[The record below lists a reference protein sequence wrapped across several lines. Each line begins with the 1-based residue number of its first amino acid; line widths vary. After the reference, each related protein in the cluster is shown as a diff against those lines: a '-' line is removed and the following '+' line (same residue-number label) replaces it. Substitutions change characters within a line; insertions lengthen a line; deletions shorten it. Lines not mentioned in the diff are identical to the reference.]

1 MELFK
6 LFGRIMIED
15 DAANKSLQRIDNQA
29 ENTGNR
35 FGKLGQLGS
44 KVGGLIVAGAAA
56 ATAAVGA
63 LSIGV
68 GKVGISYN
76 AMMEQSQVAWTTLLG
91 SQKEAKDMLQDISD
105 FTKATPFE
113 TEDVDMMA
121 KYMHNAG
128 LEGKVLFDEL
138 LKISDTASAFAIPA
152 AEAKEMTRQM
162 SQVRQAGVAYTEDLN
177 ILQDRGVPIY
187 KAIAKQLGITTGEV
201 KQMASEGELTADIY
215 LKAFDSIAKGVEGA
229 SEAQSKTF
237 NGMIS
242 TLKDNLKMIA
252 GELTEG
258 LFGRL
263 KGGFEQVMPILDTFL
278 ENLKTGG
285 IREAILGLIPPEI
298 LERLT
303 SFANT
308 AQTAFAK
315 VKEFSMPIIQEVVGF
330 VMGKVSELKA
340 FWDENGAQIVEA
352 CKVAFEGIKAIVEF
366 VMPAV
371 FLLIQ
376 TVWENIKGVIS
387 GAIDTIMGI
396 IKLLTGL
403 LTGDFSLAW
412 EGIKQTVL
420 GAIETVWNL
429 FNLIMLG
436 KFLGGISTFI
446 TKGAGLFKSFASDV
460 GTVFK
465 GWVDDALSLFNNLKT
480 KGTSIWNSI
489 VQAIENTVGP
499 FVANIKSLFK
509 GLVDDAVSNFNKVKT
524 AMMNPIKTARDA
536 VKGYIDDIKG
546 FFNGLKLKLPN
557 IKTPHFKLKNWS
569 SNPLDWVK
577 SMPSIGIDWYAKG
590 TNYAPGGL
598 AVVGERGPEL
608 VHLPRGSKVDTAN
621 ETRNKLGTGIGTLR
635 IEPVPIMVDS
645 YELARIVFPEIDLM
659 QASSMSGQLRL
670 SGVKG

>member
-1 MELFK
+1 
-6 LFGRIMIED
+6 MIED